1 MRNTVRN
8 SWLELQK
15 CVSNL
20 KCSTGFIKTSLAL
33 FLIMFSFNSRVNK
46 GVTHEDFDKK
56 RSRAAIRAQ
65 ALKEMEK
72 EKEVSF

>member
-1 MRNTVRN
+1 MIGTAKISFQPIVFHENVVGVIVPNRD
-8 SWLELQK
+8 
-15 CVSNL
+15 
-20 KCSTGFIKTSLAL
+20 L
-33 FLIMFSFNSRVNK
+33 FFQLRVNK